1 MKNFWKKVGL
11 LSVGSFIVA
20 LSFFAGLYV
29 DASNRSGTEGQ
40 ITIYDKDGNPQ
51 TVTVDFSLLYK
62 TLDVIGRKYVDRGN
76 ASTTADTIVYGAV
89 KGLVDS
95 LGDPYS
101 MFFTPEENE
110 AFEEELSGSLEGVGM
125 SVGIKEDG
133 FYVISPIKNSPA
145 ERAGVKAGYKILK
158 VAGQSVADMSLDEA
172 VKLIRGKK
180 GTAVDV
186 VFETEEGKEI
196 KITLVRDVIIVPSVE
211 TKYEGKDTFY
221 VKINEFNANASSQFR
236 TAMKDLYASKR
247 QKLII
252 DLRNNPGGYLDSAVD
267 IASWF
272 LPSGKVIVTED
283 YGHGSNPRI
292 HRSRGYNIFD
302 NLQVVVLVNEGSA
315 SASEILAGALA
326 DYNVAALVGTKTFGK
341 GSVQEVV
348 YLDEGSALKITVAKW
363 LTPKGKSL
371 SKNGINP
378 EFEVKAEESP
388 DDASKDDKVYQKA
401 LEVLKSK

>member
-1 MKNFWKKVGL
+1 MKTFWKKVGL

-29 DASNRSGTEGQ
+29 DASNRAPSEGQ
-40 ITIYDKDGNPQ
+40 ITIYDKNGNPQ

-76 ASTTADTIVYGAV
+76 ASTTPDTIIYGAV

-110 AFEEELSGSLEGVGM
+110 KFEEELSGSLEGVGM

-145 ERAGVKAGYKILK
+145 EKAGVKAGYKILK
-158 VAGQSVADMSLDEA
+158 VAGQSVSDMSLDEA

-180 GTAVDV
+180 GTTVDV
-186 VFETEEGKEI
+186 IFETEDGKEV
-196 KITLVRDVIIVPSVE
+196 KITMVRDVITVPAVE
-211 TKYEGKDTFY
+211 TKSEGKDVFY
-221 VKINEFNANASSQFR
+221 VKINEFNANASAEFR
-236 TAMKDLYASKR
+236 TAMKDLYASKKK
-247 QKLII
+247 KLII

-272 LPSGKVIVTED
+272 LPSGKVVVTED
-283 YGHGSNPRI
+283 YGHGSKPRV

-302 NLQVVVLVNEGSA
+302 DLQIVVLVNEGSA

-326 DYNVAALVGTKTFGK
+326 DYNVAALAGTKTYGK

-371 SKNGINP
+371 SNNGINP
-378 EFEVKAEESP
+378 IFEVKNEDGPEDGTKS
-388 DDASKDDKVYQKA
+388 DKVMQKA
-401 LEVLKSK
+401 LEILRAK